1 MTIPKWYED
10 WQKCGHAVRERS
22 VFFVGGCQ
30 KSGTTWLQRLLN
42 AHPQACC
49 GGEGHLAG
57 LLTSV
62 LQQAVNAYN
71 RRQAQRPADLQVLL
85 GREDLLGLIRT
96 SSDRI
101 LAGYLPKGSAAGE
114 IRAVGDK
121 TPEHAQALA
130 VLDELYPKARFVQV
144 IRDGRDA
151 CISGW
156 FHLKR
161 QGRCGQFASL
171 ADYADYFAEHHWVKY
186 ITAAR
191 AAAARLADRYH
202 EVRYEELHA
211 DPHAQTQQLLAF
223 LGIDADDASVHA
235 CVEGASFEKL
245 AGGRTRGEEDASSFF
260 RKGVVGDW
268 REHFD
273 AAAERRF
280 GAKGGRLLA
289 ELGYATAAA
298 TA

>member
-1 MTIPKWYED
+1 MTIPRWYED
-10 WQKCGHAVRERS
+10 WLRAGRSVNERG

-42 AHPQACC
+42 AHPHARC

-71 RRQAQRPADLQVLL
+71 RRQAQRAPDLQVML
-85 GREDLLGLIRT
+85 GRDDLLGAIKGL
-96 SSDRI
+96 SDRI
-101 LAGYLPKGSAAGE
+101 LASYLPKGAAAKE

-121 TPEHAQALA
+121 TPEHAQAVA
-130 VLDELYPKARFVQV
+130 VLDELYPQSRFVHV

-161 QGRCGQFASL
+161 QGRSGQFASL
-171 ADYADYFAEHHWVKY
+171 ADYADYFAEHHWVPY
-186 ITAAR
+186 INAAR
-191 AAAARLADRYH
+191 TAGERLPDRYH
-202 EVRYEELHA
+202 EIRYESLHA
-211 DPHAQTQQLLAF
+211 DPHAETRQLLAF
-223 LGIDADDASVHA
+223 LQIDASDETVNT
-235 CVEGASFEKL
+235 CLGGASFEKL
-245 AGGRTRGEEDASSFF
+245 AGGRSRGEEDKSSFF

-273 AAAERRF
+273 AAAARRF
-280 GAKGGRLLA
+280 ETKGGRLLA

>member
-1 MTIPKWYED
+1 
-10 WQKCGHAVRERS
+10 

-42 AHPQACC
+42 AHPHTCC

-71 RRQAQRPADLQVLL
+71 RRQAQRAPDLQVLL
-85 GREDLLGLIRT
+85 GREDLLGTIKALG
-96 SSDRI
+96 DRI
-101 LAGYLPKGSAAGE
+101 LASYLPKGAAARR

-121 TPEHAQALA
+121 TPEHAQAIG
-130 VLDELYPKARFVQV
+130 VLDELYPEARFVHV

-161 QGRCGQFASL
+161 QGRSGQFASL
-171 ADYADYFAEHHWVKY
+171 ADYADYFAEHHWVPY
-186 ITAAR
+186 I
-191 AAAARLADRYH
+191 AAARGAGGRLPDRYH
-202 EVRYEELHA
+202 EIRYESLHA
-211 DPHAQTQQLLAF
+211 DPHTETGRLLRF
-223 LGIDADDASVHA
+223 LGIDASEEMVHA

-245 AGGRTRGEEDASSFF
+245 AGGRSRGEEDASSFF

-280 GAKGGRLLA
+280 HAKGGRMLV
-289 ELGYATAAA
+289 ELGYETAAA
-298 TA
+298 PA